1 MDRKSIE
8 TQKGYEDDWSDK
20 VEPYTAALGLAGD
33 VIGLGTAAT
42 GIGFVP
48 GSIIAGLANI
58 PNIVIDGYQFG
69 RDIYRGIN
77 DGWDENRKSALWNGA
92 ELALDYIPVKAL
104 KYLNKAKTATVASA
118 KMYTAT
124 EKKSQSIYK
133 RIGTGAGRAQARKA
147 FKAKARYNQ
156 ARDQAFT
163 QAVDYLSKRGIRP
176 IQGDYFNKKLIEE
189 MATRGF
195 GVSANDAIQSAKNT
209 IRQNQIISNAISSTN
224 NARHTL
230 KLKQ

>member
-1 MDRKSIE
+1 MAKKSIE
-8 TQKGYEDDWSDK
+8 TQKGYEADWSDK
-20 VEPYTAALGLAGD
+20 IEPYTSALALAGD
-33 VIGLGTAAT
+33 VVGLGTAAT

-92 ELALDYIPVKAL
+92 ELALDYLPVKAL
-104 KYLNKAKTATVASA
+104 KYLNKAKTATVAPA
-118 KMYTAT
+118 KIYTAA
-124 EKKSQSIYK
+124 ERKSQSTY
-133 RIGTGAGRAQARKA
+133 RRVGTGAGRVQAQKA
-147 FKAKARYNQ
+147 FKAKTRYNQ
-156 ARDQAFT
+156 TRNQAFT

-195 GVSANDAIQSAKNT
+195 GVSANDVIQSAKNT
-209 IRQNQIISNAISSTN
+209 IRQNKIISNAISGTN
-224 NARHTL
+224 NAIHTL
-230 KLKQ
+230 KLK

>member
-1 MDRKSIE
+1 MAKKSIE
-8 TQKGYEDDWSDK
+8 TQKGYNDDWSDK

-33 VIGLGTAAT
+33 VVGLGTAAT
-42 GIGFVP
+42 GIGVIP

-77 DGWDENRKSALWNGA
+77 DSWDENGKSVLWNGA
-92 ELALDYIPVKAL
+92 ELGLDYLPVKAL
-104 KYLNKAKTATVASA
+104 KYLNKAKIASVASA
-118 KMYTAT
+118 KTYTAA
-124 EKKSQSIYK
+124 ERKALSNY
-133 RIGTGAGRAQARKA
+133 RRVGTGAGRVQARKA
-147 FKAKARYNQ
+147 FKAKTRYNQ

-176 IQGDYFNKKLIEE
+176 IQGDYFNKRLIEE

-224 NARHTL
+224 NVRHTL
-230 KLKQ
+230 KLKR

>member
-20 VEPYTAALGLAGD
+20 VEPYTSALALAGD
-33 VIGLGTAAT
+33 VVGLGTAAT

-58 PNIVIDGYQFG
+58 PNIIIDGYQFG

-77 DGWDENRKSALWNGA
+77 DGWDKNRKSALWNGA
-92 ELALDYIPVKAL
+92 ELALDYLPVKAL
-104 KYLNKAKTATVASA
+104 KYLNKAKIATVAPA
-118 KMYTAT
+118 KTYTSI
-124 EKKSQSIYK
+124 ERKSQSMY
-133 RIGTGAGRAQARKA
+133 RVGTGAGRVQARKS
-147 FKAKARYNQ
+147 FKAKTRYNQ
-156 ARDQAFT
+156 ARNQAFT

-209 IRQNQIISNAISSTN
+209 IRQNQIISNAISGTN
-224 NARHTL
+224 NAKHTL
-230 KLKQ
+230 KLK

>member
-1 MDRKSIE
+1 MAKKSIE
-8 TQKGYEDDWSDK
+8 TQKGYNDDWSDK

-42 GIGFVP
+42 GIGAIP
-48 GSIIAGLANI
+48 GAIIAGLANI
-58 PNIVIDGYQFG
+58 PNTIIDGYQFG

-77 DGWDENRKSALWNGA
+77 DGWDENGKSVLWNGA
-92 ELALDYIPVKAL
+92 ELALDYLPVKAL
-104 KYLNKAKTATVASA
+104 KYLNKAKTASVASA
-118 KMYTAT
+118 KTYSAAERKAHST
-124 EKKSQSIYK
+124 Y
-133 RIGTGAGRAQARKA
+133 RRVGTGAGRVQAQKA
-147 FKAKARYNQ
+147 FKAKNRYNH

-209 IRQNQIISNAISSTN
+209 IRQNQIISNAISGTN

-230 KLKQ
+230 KLK

>member
-1 MDRKSIE
+1 MAKKSIE

-33 VIGLGTAAT
+33 VVGLGTAAT
-42 GIGFVP
+42 GVGFVP
-48 GSIIAGLANI
+48 GAIIAGAANI

-69 RDIYRGIN
+69 RDIYRSIN
-77 DGWDENRKSALWNGA
+77 DGWTENGKSVLWNGA
-92 ELALDYIPVKAL
+92 ELALDYLPVKAL
-104 KYLNKAKTATVASA
+104 KYLNKAKIASVASA
-118 KMYTAT
+118 KTYNAV
-124 EKKSQSIYK
+124 ERKAHSIY
-133 RIGTGAGRAQARKA
+133 RRVGTGAGRVQAQKA
-147 FKAKARYNQ
+147 FKAKTKYNH

-195 GVSANDAIQSAKNT
+195 GVSANDVIQSAKNT
-209 IRQNQIISNAISSTN
+209 IRQNQIISNAISGTN
-224 NARHTL
+224 NAKHTL
-230 KLKQ
+230 KLK

>member
-1 MDRKSIE
+1 MAKKSIE
-8 TQKGYEDDWSDK
+8 TQKGYNDDWSDK

-42 GIGFVP
+42 GIGAIP
-48 GSIIAGLANI
+48 GAIIAGLANI
-58 PNIVIDGYQFG
+58 PNTIIDGYQFG

-77 DGWDENRKSALWNGA
+77 DGWDENGKSVLWNGA
-92 ELALDYIPVKAL
+92 ELALDYLPVKAL
-104 KYLNKAKTATVASA
+104 KYLNKAKTASVASA
-118 KMYTAT
+118 KTYSAAEIKAHST
-124 EKKSQSIYK
+124 Y
-133 RIGTGAGRAQARKA
+133 RRVGTGAGRVQAQKA
-147 FKAKARYNQ
+147 FKAKTRYNQ

-209 IRQNQIISNAISSTN
+209 IRQNQIISNAISSIN

-230 KLKQ
+230 KLK

>member
-1 MDRKSIE
+1 MAKKSIE
-8 TQKGYEDDWSDK
+8 TQKGYNDDWSDK

-33 VIGLGTAAT
+33 LVGLGAAST
-42 GIGFVP
+42 GIGVIP

-77 DGWDENRKSALWNGA
+77 DGWNENGKSVLRNGA
-92 ELALDYIPVKAL
+92 ELALDYLPAKAL
-104 KYLNKAKTATVASA
+104 KYLNKAKTASVAPA
-118 KMYTAT
+118 KTYTAVERKALST
-124 EKKSQSIYK
+124 Y
-133 RIGTGAGRAQARKA
+133 RRVGTGARRVQAQKA
-147 FKAKARYNQ
+147 FEAKVRYNQ
-156 ARDQAFT
+156 ARDQAFK

-176 IQGDYFNKKLIEE
+176 IQGDYFNKRLIEE

-195 GVSANDAIQSAKNT
+195 GVSANDAIRSAKNT

-224 NARHTL
+224 NTRHTL
-230 KLKQ
+230 ELK